1 MNPAVDAGNASR
13 RERAPDAGLGDVND
27 ASAHPRSRF
36 RKVIRVDL
44 HQTRRSRPNHNGNG
58 AVGEVWCDP
67 MTATWYVTFEV
78 RKRGL
83 LLRQRS
89 PRETKTF
96 ATEAEAKLFARAK
109 LDEGL
114 AVFAGTINPHLP
126 RRLISSSHIAAWLAE
141 GQDSDKASGTSAGD

>member
-1 MNPAVDAGNASR
+1 MICIKRCDHGQTTTAT
-13 RERAPDAGLGDVND
+13 GL
-27 ASAHPRSRF
+27 
-36 RKVIRVDL
+36 
-44 HQTRRSRPNHNGNG
+44 
-58 AVGEVWCDP
+58 VGEALVRAMIP
-67 MTATWYVTFEV
+67 TWYVTFEV

-96 ATEAEAKLFARAK
+96 ATEHEAKLFARAR

-126 RRLISSSHIAAWLAE
+126 RRLIPSSGIHAWLADE
-141 GQDSDKASGTSAGD
+141 QDSTSRSEMDGE